1 MVVRGQLVE
10 ERLLRE
16 LERVSFGQSQR
27 CTLSMPLE
35 GLPAHQV
42 LFVREPSRL
51 VLVVKA
57 GMDGRMAHGETIRTL
72 DELRAGP
79 GDQGEWM
86 IPVPVGAR
94 GKIEIGEVTILF
106 QDVAAPAVARR
117 PALPASLPGSLA
129 DRIDRRLAIIL
140 GSSILVHIGIAAW
153 AWATDVDNA
162 SLGSPEVPLTYRQ
175 EMMDVTLPDL
185 TTPPPPSEPGT
196 ATPVSPSQVPAP
208 IVRPSRVVT
217 PPHGPPAITDDDAVH
232 LAQILTTDNGGE
244 HGPAG
249 MRNRSPGADL
259 DREIAEVRGK
269 PVTIGDDRG
278 GFRNGRTH
286 LGTTTGPTVDAP
298 GEVVR
303 IKPREEQDQPRV
315 VPGPIEAP
323 IGTTLTPA
331 MVLAKINGAYMPGLV
346 RCYRLGLNHDQSLK
360 GKVAIAFTVN
370 ETGRVTEAE
379 AHGVDPGVDTC
390 IQHLMTG
397 WHFSS
402 PRTPSGEPTDANFE
416 VSLQLN

>member
-10 ERLLRE
+10 ERVLRE
-16 LERVSFGQSQR
+16 FERVSFGQSQR

-42 LFVREPSRL
+42 LFVRENGKT

-57 GMDGRMAHGETIRTL
+57 GMEGRLAHGETIRTL
-72 DELRAGP
+72 DELRVGP
-79 GDQGEWM
+79 AEQGEWM
-86 IPVPVGAR
+86 IPMAAGSR
-94 GKIEIGEVTILF
+94 GKIDVAGITLLF
-106 QDVAAPAVARR
+106 QDVAAPPVAPRLT
-117 PALPASLPGSLA
+117 LPASLRGSLA

-153 AWATDVDNA
+153 AWSNDVETG
-162 SLGSPEVPLTYRQ
+162 SLGTPEAALVYPQ
-175 EMMDVTLPDL
+175 ETIDVTLPDL
-185 TTPPPPSEPGT
+185 TPPPTTEPGT
-196 ATPVSPSQVPAP
+196 AAPVAPSQVPAP

-217 PPHGPPAITDDDAVH
+217 PPHGPPAITDDDAVR
-232 LAQILTTDNGGE
+232 LAQILTNDNASE

-286 LGTTTGPTVDAP
+286 LGTVPGPTVDAP
-298 GEVVR
+298 GEIVR
-303 IKPREEQDQPRV
+303 IKPREEQEQPRV
-315 VPGPIEAP
+315 VPGPVQTP

-360 GKVAIAFTVN
+360 GKIAIAFTVN

-379 AHGVDPGVDTC
+379 AHGVGTGVDTC

-397 WHFSS
+397 WHFTS
-402 PRTPSGEPTDANFE
+402 PRTPTGEPTDANFE

>member
-1 MVVRGQLVE
+1 
-10 ERLLRE
+10 
-16 LERVSFGQSQR
+16 
-27 CTLSMPLE
+27 
-35 GLPAHQV
+35 
-42 LFVREPSRL
+42 
-51 VLVVKA
+51 VLVVKEA
-57 GMDGRMAHGETIRTL
+57 MEGRMAHGETVQTL
-72 DELRAGP
+72 ETLRVGP
-79 GDQGEWM
+79 ADQGEWM
-86 IPVPVGAR
+86 VPVPAGAR
-94 GKIEIGEVTILF
+94 GKIEVGGVTILF
-106 QDVAAPAVARR
+106 QDVAAPPAAPR
-117 PALPASLPGSLA
+117 PTLPASLRGSLA

-140 GSSILVHIGIAAW
+140 GSSIVVHIGIAAW
-153 AWATDVDNA
+153 AWATDVDNG
-162 SLGSPEVPLTYRQ
+162 SLGTPEVPLTYHQ
-175 EMMDVTLPDL
+175 EMIDVTLPDL
-185 TTPPPPSEPGT
+185 TPPPSEPGT
-196 ATPVSPSQVPAP
+196 AAPVAPSQVPAP

-217 PPHGPPAITDDDAVH
+217 SPHAPPALTDDDAVR
-232 LAQILTTDNGGE
+232 LAQILTNDNASE

-286 LGTTTGPTVDAP
+286 LGTAPAPTVEAP
-298 GEVVR
+298 GEIVR

-315 VPGPIEAP
+315 VPGPVQTP

-360 GKVAIAFTVN
+360 GKIAIAFTVN
-370 ETGRVTEAE
+370 ETGRVTEAD
-379 AHGVDPGVDTC
+379 AHGVGTGVDTC